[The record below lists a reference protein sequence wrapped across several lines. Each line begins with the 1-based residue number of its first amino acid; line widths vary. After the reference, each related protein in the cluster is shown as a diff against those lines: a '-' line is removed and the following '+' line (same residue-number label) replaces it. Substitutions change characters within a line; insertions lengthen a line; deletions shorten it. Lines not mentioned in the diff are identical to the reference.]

1 MLRGNRGLILVLGLL
16 EKTIKI
22 LHSQTKFRP
31 ILFEIARDHVMKQY
45 LRFFCEIVLL
55 FECRRNIKHVRSEKK
70 TRESPAFSLYR
81 SKIPMT
87 RKMRPSAK
95 TT

>member
-1 MLRGNRGLILVLGLL
+1 MMLRGNRGLILVLGLL

-45 LRFFCEIVLL
+45 LRF
-55 FECRRNIKHVRSEKK
+55 
-70 TRESPAFSLYR
+70 
-81 SKIPMT
+81 M
-87 RKMRPSAK
+87 
-95 TT
+95 